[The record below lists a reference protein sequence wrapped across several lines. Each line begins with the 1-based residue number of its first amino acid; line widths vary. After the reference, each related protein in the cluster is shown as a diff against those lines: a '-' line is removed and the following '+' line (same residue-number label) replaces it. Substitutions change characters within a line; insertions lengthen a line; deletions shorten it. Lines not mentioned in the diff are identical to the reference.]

1 MFKLNRMADY
11 AIVVL
16 GALARRRGE
25 ILAVAQLAGLTGI
38 NQPTVAKVATM
49 HVAADLLD
57 TQGGV
62 HGGYPL
68 SLEAGIISLVQIV
81 EAMEGPIAVTQCV
94 DGAKAPAAW

>member
-1 MFKLNRMADY
+1 MFKLNRMTDY

>member
-1 MFKLNRMADY
+1 MFKLNRMTDY

-81 EAMEGPIAVTQCV
+81 EAMEGPIAVTKCV
-94 DGAKAPAAW
+94 DGAEAPAAW